1 VKTKLFSILILV
13 LLTSACASNQQVQEQ
28 ARAAGNTDPLESVNR
43 TFWEFNWDVLDK
55 HVLRPVTVAY
65 VDYTPELVRSGLYNA
80 ARNLDEPGNTLN
92 NLLQGKVAD
101 SFVSLSRFALNSTF
115 GILGVFDVADELGL
129 ERKRENFGETL
140 GTWGVGTGAYLM
152 IPAMG
157 PSDVRST
164 SGDIVDASYWPIDDL
179 NIYFTVFSGAIK
191 ALEGRAQLMAQEQL
205 IYDSLDSYAF
215 IKDVYFQDLAHRVTD
230 GKVQE
235 PELTSEED
243 AELDALLEEF

>member
-1 VKTKLFSILILV
+1 MKSKFFGILV
-13 LLTSACASNQQVQEQ
+13 LLLLTSACASNQQVQEQ
-28 ARAAGNTDPLESVNR
+28 AQASNKDPLESVNR
-43 TFWEFNWDVLDK
+43 TFWEFNWDILDK

-65 VDYTPELVRSGLYNA
+65 VDYTPELVRGSLYNA

-92 NLLQGKVAD
+92 NLLQGKMSD
-101 SFVSLSRFALNSTF
+101 SLVSLSRFALNSTF
-115 GILGVFDVADELGL
+115 GIFGLFDVANDLGL
-129 ERKRENFGETL
+129 ERKREDFGETL
-140 GTWGVGTGAYLM
+140 GKWGVDTGAYLM
-152 IPAMG
+152 IPGMG

-164 SGDIVDASYWPIDDL
+164 SGDIVDSSYWPIDDL

-191 ALEGRAQLMAQEQL
+191 ALEARAQLMAQEQL

-215 IKDVYFQDLAHRVTD
+215 VKDVYFQDLAHKVTD